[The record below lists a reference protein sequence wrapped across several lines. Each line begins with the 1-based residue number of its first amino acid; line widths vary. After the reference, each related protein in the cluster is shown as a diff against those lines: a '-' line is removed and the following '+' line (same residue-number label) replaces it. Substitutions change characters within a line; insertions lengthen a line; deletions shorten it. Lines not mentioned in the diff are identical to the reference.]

1 MSLETVQVSK
11 GHARIQYIDT
21 MKAWAILCVV
31 MGHVLTFNLY
41 GNDNHSLLFGLIYSF
56 HLPLFA
62 LSSGFVT
69 DISKFNFKRR
79 IKIVYPLLLFG
90 LSFTYFIGKNYSYF
104 FLDEMKCGYWW
115 LWMMAIFYVCL
126 HIMQRF
132 KIRVILGFVAFEIL
146 FQLLSR
152 CLPYTY
158 EAIFCLRSCADLWP
172 WLCSGMLLKEHGWI
186 RCFNLKW
193 YLILALSV
201 LWIFSYFINSAFSIK
216 GYHYV
221 VSISGV
227 IFFTSLFCSLSN
239 RCNFKMGGVIG
250 RCTLQIYVLHYFLI
264 RFLPLKHIGEYLKE
278 YNLWIFDFI
287 ICPIIA
293 FLVCWLCVMLSNG
306 LQKIKVDWVFGK

>member
-1 MSLETVQVSK
+1 
-11 GHARIQYIDT
+11 

-31 MGHVLTFNLY
+31 MGHVLIFNLY

-62 LSSGFVT
+62 LSTGLVT

-79 IKIVYPLLLFG
+79 IKIVYPLFLFG

-104 FLDEMKCGYWW
+104 FLDEMKSGYWW

-152 CLPYTY
+152 CLSYTY

-172 WLCSGMLLKEHGWI
+172 WLCLGMLLKEHGWI

-193 YLILALSV
+193 YLI
-201 LWIFSYFINSAFSIK
+201 
-216 GYHYV
+216 
-221 VSISGV
+221 
-227 IFFTSLFCSLSN
+227 
-239 RCNFKMGGVIG
+239 
-250 RCTLQIYVLHYFLI
+250 
-264 RFLPLKHIGEYLKE
+264 
-278 YNLWIFDFI
+278 
-287 ICPIIA
+287 
-293 FLVCWLCVMLSNG
+293 WL
-306 LQKIKVDWVFGK
+306 